1 MEGGVPEQRPDFK
14 VGFVGNLEIEM
25 SLVSFR
31 NPAAKL
37 GCLIVVGSA
46 IRIVL
51 WDPTSLPSPTL
62 PT

>member
-1 MEGGVPEQRPDFK
+1 MEGGVSEQRPDFK

-31 NPAAKL
+31 IPATKL

-46 IRIVL
+46 ISIVR
-51 WDPTSLPSPTL
+51 WDPPALPSPPL